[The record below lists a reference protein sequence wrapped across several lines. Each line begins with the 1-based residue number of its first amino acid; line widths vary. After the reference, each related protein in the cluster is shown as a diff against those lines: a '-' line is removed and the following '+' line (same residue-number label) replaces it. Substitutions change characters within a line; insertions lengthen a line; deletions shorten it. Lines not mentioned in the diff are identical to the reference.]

1 MINFEDIITEIENGI
16 KNQTKEDL
24 VFIKISDETENR
36 VLKRDNKII
45 EIKNRKGILIWW
57 VWQDF
62 HIP

>member
-45 EIKNRKGILIWW
+45 EIKNRKGILI
-57 VWQDF
+57 
-62 HIP
+62 